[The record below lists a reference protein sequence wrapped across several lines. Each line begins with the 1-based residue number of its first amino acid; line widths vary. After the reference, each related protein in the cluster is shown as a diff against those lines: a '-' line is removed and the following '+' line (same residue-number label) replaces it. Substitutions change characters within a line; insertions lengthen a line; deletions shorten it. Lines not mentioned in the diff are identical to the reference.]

1 MGDIIWGQT
10 FPRIAKGGT
19 EQPIRTREDAVDHLA
34 TELRKM
40 LDEGDTLLVLECQ
53 NGETLSV
60 HSDGRRV
67 EMPADCP
74 A

>member
-1 MGDIIWGQT
+1 MSGNVVWGID
-10 FPRIAKGGT
+10 FAARNRP
-19 EQPIRTREDAVDHLA
+19 EPIRTREDAVDHLA
-34 TELRKM
+34 SELSKM
-40 LDEGDTLLVLECQ
+40 LDEGDTLMVLECQ